1 MSVMLSASN
10 CLDWI
15 CAVTNTSIVETLN
28 NVEKF
33 YTDEDAINNSSYFL
47 PYLSREIG

>member
-15 CAVTNTSIVETLN
+15 CSITNTSIVECLQNIETYSEDLKLN
-28 NVEKF
+28 LKF
-33 YTDEDAINNSSYFL
+33 MLFFALFI
-47 PYLSREIG
+47 R